1 MFESVKVSIKN
12 IRCKLSCCSK
22 VPESNEPSRQV
33 SKNSDDIIAEKIP
46 IKKPS
51 K

>member
-1 MFESVKVSIKN
+1 MFESIKISIKN

-33 SKNSDDIIAEKIP
+33 SKNSDDIIAEKNESRSSP
-46 IKKPS
+46 K
-51 K
+51 